1 MSSTLRVESAANDL
15 PILICL
21 SVKTR
26 LRPPFLPL
34 ALAASSP
41 ALVRSRIKSR
51 SNSAIAPKMSF
62 SEDDCINQKR
72 SSATSE
78 DGFNMTWFFLK
89 HSYMKALTNP
99 RQLKSGFFHK
109 PITLSLQKVNR
120 FWKSNGGHHAKHAMN
135 CTSGIWQS
143 MSSSSGTKLVF
154 DSGVESS
161 IFCGL
166 WWSHLLKMTLWEIF
180 PWV

>member
-51 SNSAIAPKMSF
+51 SNSAKPKALRYAQFAPK
-62 SEDDCINQKR
+62 
-72 SSATSE
+72 T
-78 DGFNMTWFFLK
+78 
-89 HSYMKALTNP
+89 
-99 RQLKSGFFHK
+99 
-109 PITLSLQKVNR
+109 
-120 FWKSNGGHHAKHAMN
+120 
-135 CTSGIWQS
+135 
-143 MSSSSGTKLVF
+143 
-154 DSGVESS
+154 
-161 IFCGL
+161 
-166 WWSHLLKMTLWEIF
+166 
-180 PWV
+180 